1 MPRIRKILED
11 KVAKPAPVTK
21 KIAKLKNIAAKK
33 TENPVNTIQGKTENP
48 VDLKLPK
55 PTKRKYI
62 RKEKDFISFLKQE
75 IENRDFSLEQIEK
88 IREILE
94 NIKEKEIQKL
104 EENIRKNQ
112 ERLEALKKLKG

>member
-11 KVAKPAPVTK
+11 KVAKPAPATK
-21 KIAKLKNIAAKK
+21 KIAKFKNIAAKK